1 MDIRKIISMLMKKW
15 PFIVITAFVFAVAL
29 YVYSSVYVTPIFAA
43 QATMI
48 VNKSQY
54 QASEQNQMS
63 YNDILLTQKLV
74 KSYILIMKSDTNIEL
89 VKKEVGT
96 DLSVDQLKSYIEI
109 SGVGETEVLQINV
122 ENKDPELAA
131 KIANAVVK
139 VSPAT
144 IIRIIKAGSAEV
156 IDTAKI
162 AAAPVKPVVWKYAAV
177 GALIGMLL
185 SLALI
190 FLRDFFDNTFKTE
203 DDVRNALDLP
213 VITSLPEIAKDGAK
227 IVTGETPFD
236 YREAFKV
243 LRTKIQFSGVD
254 GKMKKIAVT
263 SSGPFEGK
271 TTVSINL
278 ALTMAETGK
287 KVLLID
293 CDLRKP
299 KVHKTLKMPSEPGI
313 SNVLTQQELL
323 VNVIKKV
330 PKFDSL
336 DVVTCGVIPP
346 NPAELL
352 GSHQMEKFI
361 QSVENDYDYIIF
373 DTPPVGLVADTAV
386 LAKMLDGVIWVVS
399 YARTVKE
406 TAQFAKETLDSVN
419 ANIIGCVF
427 NSVRADSYGNRGY
440 YRKYG
445 SKYSYRYGY
454 RRGSYGYSNRYSSG
468 YKYGYGYGG
477 YAQDKPR
484 EKKSFFKLGKGSG
497 EPGGNTGAGDN
508 DNIDT

>member
-1 MDIRKIISMLMKKW
+1 MDIRRILAMLLKKW
-15 PFIVITAFVFAVAL
+15 PFIVITAFIFAVAL
-29 YVYSSVYVTPIFAA
+29 YVYSSVYVTPIYSA

-54 QASEQNQMS
+54 QASETNQMS
-63 YNDILLTQKLV
+63 YSDILLTQKLV
-74 KSYILIMKSDTNIEL
+74 KSYILIMMSDTNIEL
-89 VKKEVGT
+89 VKKELGT
-96 DLSVDQLKSYIEI
+96 ELSAGQIKSYIKV

-122 ENKDPELAA
+122 MNADPVLAQE
-131 KIANAVVK
+131 IANALVK

-144 IIRIIKAGSAEV
+144 IIRVIKAGSAEV
-156 IDTAKI
+156 IDTAKVP
-162 AAAPVKPVVWKYAAV
+162 ARPVKPVVWLYAAIGAMV
-177 GALIGMLL
+177 GLML

-203 DDVRNALDLP
+203 DDVRNVLDLP

-243 LRTKIQFSGVD
+243 LRTKIQFSAVD

-287 KVLLID
+287 RVLLID

-299 KVHKTLKMPSEPGI
+299 KVHKTLNMPSEPGI
-313 SNVLTQQELL
+313 SSVLTQQEELA
-323 VNVIKKV
+323 NVIKKV

-352 GSHQMEKFI
+352 GSHQMESFI
-361 QSVENDYDYIIF
+361 AGIEDDYDYIIF

-406 TAQFAKETLDSVN
+406 TAIFAKETLDSVS

-427 NSVRADSYGNRGY
+427 NSVKADSYGNRGY

-454 RRGSYGYSNRYSSG
+454 RRGSYGYSNRYSAG
-468 YKYGYGYGG
+468 YKYGYSYGG
-477 YAQDKPR
+477 YSQEKPR
-484 EKKSFFKLGKGSG
+484 EKKSLFKTSKRPG
-497 EPGGNTGAGDN
+497 ENGDN
-508 DNIDT
+508 NTDI